1 MCITLSC
8 SMVWICW
15 QCFFLLWKLCYVII
29 TCFLD
34 LLNASQHH
42 DQSGLSGTLP
52 GTEDQIFVQL
62 FVVRFE
68 QIVVC
73 DLHSL
78 LGADDVCGEWWYTGA
93 FHAIWC
99 TGLYRELSPA
109 SLPILKQQTSM
120 VKLLQ
125 VFGFDASGSREARSL
140 STWAW
145 WHCSFYI
152 VEVCCCKHIAVC
164 MMI

>member
-1 MCITLSC
+1 
-8 SMVWICW
+8 
-15 QCFFLLWKLCYVII
+15 
-29 TCFLD
+29 
-34 LLNASQHH
+34 
-42 DQSGLSGTLP
+42 
-52 GTEDQIFVQL
+52 
-62 FVVRFE
+62 
-68 QIVVC
+68 
-73 DLHSL
+73 

-109 SLPILKQQTSM
+109 SLPILKQQMSM